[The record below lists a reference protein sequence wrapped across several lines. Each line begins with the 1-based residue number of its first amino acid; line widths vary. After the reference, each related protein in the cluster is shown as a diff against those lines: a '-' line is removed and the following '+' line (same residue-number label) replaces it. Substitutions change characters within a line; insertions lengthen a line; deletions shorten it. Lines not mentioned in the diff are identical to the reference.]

1 MNAMKKILC
10 IVLALVM
17 CVGMLAGCGGSDGGA
32 IGGSDDGAIGGGDAS
47 TGGDTSSDAGSDDG
61 AASTNPEVGTR
72 FEVALTAPF
81 TGFDPLRTNDS
92 ASTYVNAQ
100 IYETLYR
107 IDPVTG
113 EYNPLLAAE
122 LPTYS
127 EDGMTVTV
135 KLREGIV
142 FHDGTPFNSAAV
154 MHTFNLIKD
163 PDFGSARASIANSI
177 ESMECPDDYTIVFHL
192 NYEDGVIL
200 AKFAHTNSAIVS
212 PTAQQNQDLMV
223 QPVGTGPYIFVSS
236 VSGSE
241 VVLTA
246 NENYWGGAPA
256 IKDVRMTIISEESTA
271 IARMETGEAD
281 FMPNLTVEQISRV
294 EGISGVTVAT
304 SDAAQIYYMLMRPE
318 SYVNP
323 IMAEPEF
330 RKALAMAVDKEGY
343 VTYTMEGYATVAKSV
358 LGPKIYG
365 YSPECENENIGYDPA
380 GAKAIL
386 DAHPGWADEEICF
399 LVPSTPAY
407 QKIGEY
413 FQANMIAAGFNNIKI
428 ESIDWSAWLTE
439 SKTENRFDIT
449 LAAWSNVTRDGS
461 ELMEPNFH
469 SVNGAQRIKYTA
481 ADAEIIDAY
490 INASKM
496 TSDETVR
503 KENLQLVNQYLQS
516 NAFIQPIYN
525 AINIFCYNENYT
537 GITRDPGGTFYLMD
551 IGYAG

>member
-17 CVGMLAGCGGSDGGA
+17 CVGMLAGCGGGNDGA
-32 IGGSDDGAIGGGDAS
+32 IGGGNDGAIGGGDAT
-47 TGGDTSSDAGSDDG
+47 TGGDTSADAGSDTG
-61 AASTNPEVGTR
+61 AAANPEVGTR

-92 ASTYVNAQ
+92 ASTYVCAQ

-122 LPTYS
+122 LPTFS
-127 EDGMTVTV
+127 EDGMTVTI

-142 FHDGTPFNSAAV
+142 FHDGTPFNSEAV
-154 MHTFNLIKD
+154 KYTFELIKD
-163 PDFGSARASIANSI
+163 PEFGSARASIANSI
-177 ESMECPDDYTIVFHL
+177 ESMECPDEYTIVFHL

-212 PTAQQNQDLMV
+212 PTAMQNQDLMV
-223 QPVGTGPYIFVSS
+223 QPVGTGPYLFVSS

-246 NENYWGGAPA
+246 NENYWGGAPT

-304 SDAAQIYYMLMRPE
+304 SDAAQIYYMLMRPA

-365 YSPECENENIGYDPA
+365 YSPECENSNIGYDPA
-380 GAKAIL
+380 GAQAIL

-413 FQANMIAAGFNNIKI
+413 FQANMIAAGFKNVKI

-469 SVNGAQRIKYTA
+469 TVNGAKRIIFPE
-481 ADAEIIDAY
+481 DVGAEINGYID
-490 INASKM
+490 ASKM
-496 TSDETVR
+496 TSDEATR
-503 KENLQLVNQYLQS
+503 KENLQKVNALLQE
-516 NAFIQPIYN
+516 NAYIQPIYN

-537 GITRDPGGTFYLMD
+537 GITRDPGGAFYLMD